1 MPSPN
6 PKRQRSAQRLLS
18 EVFDDAANIWVVH
31 YSCESFYNRPEGHSP
46 RITSI
51 ALRRLDSAQTTSFSI
66 HQIAER
72 RKIAFADIEADYD
85 SLEEEMLRNFF
96 EHLKSYQQMKY
107 LHWNMRDAN
116 YGFQAIEHR
125 FGVLTGSNDGL
136 YIVDDRYKIDLARII
151 LDIYGT
157 GYIGHP
163 RMPNII
169 SKNNISTRDFLTG
182 EQEAEAFEN
191 KDYVSLHQS
200 TLRKVDIIAN
210 IATRAYDR
218 TLKTNT
224 SWWGMHGGRLNELV
238 NWIATHPKFSAVI
251 GLATIIGVIIA
262 IVTLL

>member
-1 MPSPN
+1 
-6 PKRQRSAQRLLS
+6 
-18 EVFDDAANIWVVH
+18 
-31 YSCESFYNRPEGHSP
+31 
-46 RITSI
+46 
-51 ALRRLDSAQTTSFSI
+51 
-66 HQIAER
+66 
-72 RKIAFADIEADYD
+72 
-85 SLEEEMLRNFF
+85 
-96 EHLKSYQQMKY
+96 
-107 LHWNMRDAN
+107 
-116 YGFQAIEHR
+116 
-125 FGVLTGSNDGL
+125 
-136 YIVDDRYKIDLARII
+136 
-151 LDIYGT
+151 
-157 GYIGHP
+157 
-163 RMPNII
+163 MPNII